1 MDFISPV
8 IEIVSRLLDPITQRI
23 RYAVK
28 LRVNIDSVKNAMNE
42 LIRVRDDV
50 KTKVDIA
57 ERQLLVGKSHVKR
70 WLESVAAIEREVNG
84 MEEAYQQMRRC
95 LGNCRPNCWSGYK
108 LSKRAAEKL
117 TDVTELKRTGDSFD
131 VVAEKPPLDVVEEQP
146 STSALGMDL
155 MLEKV
160 RGCLME
166 DSVGVVGIYG
176 MGGVGKTTLLKK
188 INNETAHGFNVVIW
202 VVVSKEVNV
211 AKIKKEIGERLGLI
225 REEIRSNDEI
235 RASDIHKSLSKM
247 KFLLL
252 LDDIWQRLDL
262 EMIGIPHPS
271 SQNKSKVVFTTRF
284 EDVCGYMDADKKIKV
299 ECLARKEAW
308 DLFREKVGE
317 EAMNSHREILG
328 LAELVA
334 EECCGLPLALIT
346 IGRAMASKKTPEEW
360 KYAITA
366 LRRAPSE
373 ISGMEDEVLFRL
385 KFSYDSLRGDI
396 IKSCFLYCSLFPED
410 YDISK
415 EDLIDYWIGEGFLDE
430 WDDDLDSARNKGH
443 DLIGTL
449 KAACLLES
457 GYNEKTEVKMH
468 DVIRD
473 LALWISSECGKK
485 KNKFLVKAGVGL
497 REAPAIERWTE
508 ANRISLME
516 NEIKEI
522 TETPNCPDLL
532 TLMLQNNWSL
542 SKMTSEFFQFMP
554 HLRVLDLR
562 CSDIEEIPAGIGN
575 LVELRYLNLSYTQ
588 IKKLPEEIGCLTKLK
603 HLDLNEC
610 YNLERIPRGVISRLS
625 RLKVLK
631 LLKDEYS
638 SREVTEE
645 SGWFYLTE
653 MEGLKWLSH
662 LEITIETVHDLK
674 SYLDSHKLPKLT
686 QALTIGICEGLTT
699 STLLSSSFR
708 AMRSIRRLQI
718 VDCKEMEEMMI
729 GWDVEKED
737 DHSVSSLESLMLCG
751 LDNLNIIRAGG
762 CIQNLCHIN
771 ITLCPKLKS
780 VTWILQLQ
788 NLEEIWIQGCEG
800 VEEVIGTSDVRIPVR
815 EACLRFL
822 KSLCLFNL
830 PKLTSICNHALAF
843 PSLEKLAV
851 YKCPKLK
858 KLPIGLQSANNPL
871 KEIEGEQ
878 EWWDGL
884 EWEEDGIKSNLFPL
898 FKQIIR

>member
-28 LRVNIDSVKNAMNE
+28 LPVNIDSLKNAMNE

-131 VVAEKPPLDVVEEQP
+131 VVAEKPPPDVVEEQP

-155 MLEKV
+155 MFEKV
-160 RGCLME
+160 CGCLRE

-188 INNETAHGFNVVIW
+188 INNETTHGFNVVIW

-211 AKIKKEIGERLGLI
+211 GRIKNEIGKRLGLI
-225 REEIRSNDEI
+225 REENRSNDEI
-235 RASDIHKSLSKM
+235 PAADIHKALSKM
-247 KFLLL
+247 KFMLL

-299 ECLARKEAW
+299 ECLARMEAW
-308 DLFREKVGE
+308 DLFREKVGG

-334 EECCGLPLALIT
+334 EECCGLPLMLIT

-360 KYAITA
+360 ENAKTA
-366 LRRAPSE
+366 LKASRPAG
-373 ISGMEDEVLFRL
+373 ISGMDEEVLFRL
-385 KFSYDSLRGDI
+385 KFSYDSLHDDI
-396 IKSCFLYCSLFPED
+396 IQSCFLYCSLFPED

-415 EDLIDYWIGEGFLDE
+415 EMLIDYWIGEGFLDE
-430 WDDDLDSARNKGH
+430 WDEDLDSARNKGH

-449 KAACLLES
+449 KSACLLES

-516 NEIKEI
+516 NKIIEI
-522 TETPNCPDLL
+522 TETPKCPDLF
-532 TLMLQNNWSL
+532 TLMLQNNRRL
-542 SKMTSEFFQFMP
+542 VKFTNDFFQFMP
-554 HLRVLDLR
+554 NLRVLDL
-562 CSDIEEIPAGIGN
+562 SDNHRIEEIPAGIGN
-575 LVELRYLNLSYTQ
+575 LVELRYLNLSNTP
-588 IKKLPEEIGCLTKLK
+588 IKKLPEEIGCLAKLK

-610 YNLERIPRGVISRLS
+610 YSLDGIPRGVISRLS
-625 RLKVLK
+625 MLKVLK
-631 LLKDEYS
+631 LLKVIS
-638 SREVTEE
+638 NREVTEE

-662 LEITIETVHDLK
+662 LEITIETVHDLN
-674 SYLDSHKLPKLT
+674 SYLHSDKLPKRT
-686 QALTIGICEGLTT
+686 QALTIGIRKGLTT
-699 STLLSSSFR
+699 FESSSFR
-708 AMRSIRRLQI
+708 AMRSIRRLNI
-718 VDCKEMEEMMI
+718 VECKEMEEMMI

-737 DHSVSSLESLMLCG
+737 DHSVSSLEWLTLSE
-751 LDNLNIIRAGG
+751 LDNLNIIRVGG

-771 ITLCPKLKS
+771 ISFCPRLKS

-788 NLEEIWIQGCEG
+788 NLEEIYIGYCEG
-800 VEEVIGTSDVRIPVR
+800 VEEGIGTSDVRIPVR
-815 EACLRFL
+815 EACLRRL
-822 KSLCLFNL
+822 KILRLREL

-843 PSLEKLAV
+843 PSLEKLHV
-851 YKCPKLK
+851 YECPKLR

-871 KEIEGEQ
+871 KVIEGDG

-884 EWEEDGIKSNLFPL
+884 EWEEDGIKSNLLPL
-898 FKQIIR
+898 FKQTI